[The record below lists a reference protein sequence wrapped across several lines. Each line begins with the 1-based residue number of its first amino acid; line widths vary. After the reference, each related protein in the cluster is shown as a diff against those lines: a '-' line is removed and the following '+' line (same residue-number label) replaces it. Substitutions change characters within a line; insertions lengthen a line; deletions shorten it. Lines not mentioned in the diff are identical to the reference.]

1 YNVNV
6 FGAVAADGDRLTI
19 NGSEGDDQITVG
31 AGANA
36 VLNLTLN
43 GNDGNDVINAGA
55 TLASAATAMSLNGND
70 GNDTLIGGG
79 DDDTMDGGAGDD
91 TFIGNGGTDAIGGG
105 AGNSVGDTILV
116 SGTAGSD
123 AISLSLDVAGH
134 LVATV
139 NGLTTTYTNFIGG
152 PIASSGIEQIRVQAL

>member
-1 YNVNV
+1 
-6 FGAVAADGDRLTI
+6 
-19 NGSEGDDQITVG
+19 
-31 AGANA
+31 
-36 VLNLTLN
+36 TLN

-105 AGNSVGDTILV
+105 AGSSVGDTILV
-116 SGTAGSD
+116 DGTSGADT
-123 AISLSLDVAGH
+123 ISLGLNASGF

-139 NGLTTTYTNFIGG
+139 NGLTTIYTNSLAG
-152 PIASSGIEQIRVQAL
+152 PIATSGIE

>member
-1 YNVNV
+1 
-6 FGAVAADGDRLTI
+6 I
-19 NGSEGDDQITVG
+19 NGNEGDDQITVG

-43 GNDGNDVINAGA
+43 GSDGNDVINAGA
-55 TLASAATAMSLNGND
+55 TLASAPTAMSLNGNG

-105 AGNSVGDTILV
+105 AGSSVGDTILV
-116 SGTAGSD
+116 DGTSGADALSMVMNGAGD
-123 AISLSLDVAGH
+123 L
-134 LVATV
+134 LVTV
-139 NGLTTTYTNFIGG
+139 NGLTTTYTNFLGG
-152 PIASSGIEQIRVQAL
+152 PISTS